1 MYRSPTCTAYDRAAA
16 EQLAEIAEINIE
28 EYAKEMFAAGSNLRN
43 KATDEIFY
51 QDFKRFT
58 VGDINFGVG
67 QITSMNEEELVAL
80 KTRILPFMAQVDA
93 GVDAIFFMLTD
104 ILNESTEMLFYGKR
118 AKQILEEAYLL
129 SAENFQDEGSCTL
142 RKIVSRKK
150 QVIPAIVGSLQQ

>member
-1 MYRSPTCTAYDRAAA
+1 
-16 EQLAEIAEINIE
+16 
-28 EYAKEMFAAGSNLRN
+28 
-43 KATDEIFY
+43 
-51 QDFKRFT
+51 
-58 VGDINFGVG
+58 
-67 QITSMNEEELVAL
+67 MNGEELVEL
-80 KTRILPFMAQVDA
+80 KKRILQFMEQVDA

-129 SAENFQDEGSCTL
+129 GAENFKDEGSCTL